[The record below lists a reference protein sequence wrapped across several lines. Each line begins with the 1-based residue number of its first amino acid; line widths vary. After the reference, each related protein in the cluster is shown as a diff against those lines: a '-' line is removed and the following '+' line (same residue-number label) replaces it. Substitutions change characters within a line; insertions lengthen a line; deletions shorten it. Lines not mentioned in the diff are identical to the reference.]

1 MLSLEKTRVSRPVRQ
16 ALDEVRTGRQPA
28 SALLPLVYADLKRL
42 AAAQLRALPAGHT
55 LQPTAL
61 VHEAWLKLVGTE
73 DPGWEGRRHFF
84 GAAARAMRELII
96 DDLRRKGAAKRRA
109 PGRRTAVEGS
119 LGPAAVL
126 PELHDV
132 LAIDAA
138 LVKLEAQNRDA
149 AEVVVLSFFGGL
161 TFEEIAAVMQLSTRT
176 IERKWQFARA
186 WLIDALAP

>member
-1 MLSLEKTRVSRPVRQ
+1 MSSVRQ
-16 ALDEVRTGRQPA
+16 TLEDIRTGRQPA

-61 VHEAWLKLVGTE
+61 VHEAWVKLVGTE

-109 PGRRTAVEGS
+109 PGGREPLDSA

-126 PELHDV
+126 PELDDV
-132 LAIDAA
+132 LAVDAA
-138 LVKLEAQNRDA
+138 LARLEAENAEA
-149 AEVVVLSFFGGL
+149 AEVVVLAFFGGL
-161 TFEEIAAVMQLSTRT
+161 TFEEVASVLQLSTRT
-176 IERKWQFARA
+176 VERKWQFARA
-186 WLIDALAP
+186 WLFDALSTAER